1 MKHLIT
7 LSFILALAVTAQ
19 AQWWFDIGAKGAWG
33 ATTMYDQNVFDHGSY
48 KHALTSGTAF
58 GGRLGFNYGYHVG
71 FSFEYGTAT
80 SNQDFNYEIGGVHY
94 DPYNAFKWK
103 HNDMALLF
111 RYSGNGA
118 YVEIGGKTSSVKSV
132 ELETTGP
139 GNPVVDDVSEYFEKN
154 YTSGIFGFGS
164 YLAGSELLTI
174 NLGVRIHW
182 GFTDMV
188 NEQGKEANYPIVVD
202 QLDDPSKKTLATAAQ
217 LQMEINYAFG
227 RFSKEA
233 CHDRWRLIL
242 FQ

>member
-1 MKHLIT
+1 
-7 LSFILALAVTAQ
+7 
-19 AQWWFDIGAKGAWG
+19 
-33 ATTMYDQNVFDHGSY
+33 
-48 KHALTSGTAF
+48 
-58 GGRLGFNYGYHVG
+58 
-71 FSFEYGTAT
+71 
-80 SNQDFNYEIGGVHY
+80 
-94 DPYNAFKWK
+94 
-103 HNDMALLF
+103 MALLF

-118 YVEIGGKTSSVKSV
+118 YVEIGGKTSSIKSV
-132 ELETTGP
+132 ELDNVHTG
-139 GNPVVDDVSEYFEKN
+139 VSDVSENFEKN

-182 GFTDMV
+182 AFTDMV
-188 NEQGKEANYPIVVD
+188 NQQGKDANYPLLVD
-202 QLDDPSKKTLATAAQ
+202 PLDDPSKKTLATAAQ